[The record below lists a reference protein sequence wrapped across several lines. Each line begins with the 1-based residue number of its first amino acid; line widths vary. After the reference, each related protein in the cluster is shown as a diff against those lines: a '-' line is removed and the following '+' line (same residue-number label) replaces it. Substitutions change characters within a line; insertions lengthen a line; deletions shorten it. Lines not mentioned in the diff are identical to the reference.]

1 MDSEMKTAAV
11 ERTSPAAADPE
22 TQLRHPDANKWPRQ
36 IKFIVGNEA
45 AERFSYYG
53 MKSILALYI
62 TGALLQTKD
71 RATTIIHLFGFAV
84 YFMPLFGAWLSDRI
98 LGRYHTILW
107 ISLFYCAGHG
117 VLATSDLFHTV
128 DSKLVCLYTGLAL
141 IAFGSGGIK
150 PCVSAFM
157 GDQFRPDQGHLMR
170 KAYGAF
176 YFSINFGSFFSF
188 LIIPWIAAKAVD
200 LGPDASALDR
210 FLWQIKHA

>member
-1 MDSEMKTAAV
+1 M
-11 ERTSPAAADPE
+11 AAAPSSPSGQDPN
-22 TQLRHPDANKWPRQ
+22 QWPRQ

-45 AERFSYYG
+45 AERFSFYG

-62 TGALLQTKD
+62 TVALARPD
-71 RATTIIHLFGFAV
+71 DDATTIIRMVGFV
-84 YFMPLFGAWLSDRI
+84 NYFMPLLGAWVSDRFW
-98 LGRYHTILW
+98 GRYHTILW

-117 VLATSDLFHTV
+117 VLATSDWFTTV
-128 DSKLVCLYTGLAL
+128 DAKLMCLYVGLGL
-141 IAFGSGGIK
+141 IAFGAGGIK

-188 LIIPWIAAKAVD
+188 LVIPWIARKP
-200 LGPDASALDR
+200 L
-210 FLWQIKHA
+210 